1 MPEVPKFI
9 TAEMLRTIRANTDW
23 RMLFRALGLERA
35 KGKGN
40 DNDWWALSPLTN
52 EKTPSFHINGKGW
65 YCHSTQQGG
74 GVVELVQRVLEN
86 RTGRA
91 VSCWDAGRWLLE
103 QGVSR
108 TDALPAQPA
117 AEKGSEA
124 PRSEEKE
131 RGVDSDRA
139 KSGINGPIS
148 VDLVPRLIP
157 SHPELEKR
165 GISKE
170 TCKYLGCGYLS
181 GYKGTINERIVFQV
195 RGVEERGGQL
205 VPVVLSHIG
214 RVVDDVRAD
223 VEGRWHHF
231 AHFKKHLELYNIDK
245 VLLDP
250 LARDQAKRTGRLI
263 IVEGCFDVAKLVEA
277 GIYNVVASFGAHLS
291 EEQAKRLKF
300 VADRLGVKEIVVWYD
315 RDSAGREGTKKALEV
330 LRASDCGASA
340 FWGMHGSRVSKA
352 LHSVKLPPLA
362 KDPCEFSVEQL
373 RSLREKGVV

>member
-23 RMLFRALGLERA
+23 RTLFRTLGLERA

-74 GVVELVQRVLEN
+74 GVVELAQRVLEN

-108 TDALPAQPA
+108 TDALSAQGA

-124 PRSEEKE
+124 PRSEKKE
-131 RGVDSDRA
+131 TGRVPDRA
-139 KSGINGPIS
+139 ESGINRPIS

-157 SHPELEKR
+157 DHPELRKR

-205 VPVVLSHIG
+205 IPVILSHIG

-231 AHFKKHLELYNIDK
+231 AHFKKHFEMYNIDK
-245 VLLDP
+245 LLLDP
-250 LARDQAKRTGRLI
+250 RAKDQVKQTGRLI

-291 EEQAKRLKF
+291 EEQVRRVKSA
-300 VADRLGVKEIVVWYD
+300 AERLGVMETVVWYD
-315 RDSAGREGTKKALEV
+315 RDTAGREGTKKALET
-330 LRASDCGASA
+330 LKDKGCEASA
-340 FWGMHGSRVSKA
+340 FWGLRGSRAAQS

-373 RSLREKGVV
+373 QDLREKGVV